1 MGGEKLTCI
10 SGKGK
15 RLFVHRGFCTRIP
28 PLPDTPAHELPIV
41 AVNMP
46 GESSPLRPPLKMKQ
60 SNIQAFFAA
69 KGDSDRG
76 RDDGQQKKRKE
87 REQEEA
93 EVTQPK
99 KVKVTDENQE
109 EEEDVV
115 VIESDEEEEES
126 HDKVDSDRV
135 PEAEE
140 KSEEGED
147 KKDEVEDEEFEV
159 ERVLDYSW
167 CRATNRGLYKVKW
180 LGWDREEDHT
190 WEPADH
196 LEGAAEKL
204 KEFYYT
210 RLEEREAAKPGK

>member
-1 MGGEKLTCI
+1 
-10 SGKGK
+10 
-15 RLFVHRGFCTRIP
+15 
-28 PLPDTPAHELPIV
+28 
-41 AVNMP
+41 MP

-69 KGDSDRG
+69 KGDRG
-76 RDDGQQKKRKE
+76 MGVDNGDGDGHTKKRKE
-87 REQEEA
+87 REEEEA
-93 EVTQPK
+93 EVTLPK
-99 KVKVTDENQE
+99 KVKVTDENLEEEQE

-126 HDKVDSDRV
+126 HDKVDSDKV